1 MLKYG
6 RQVREHTA
14 AGRQVLDDELSQHG
28 VLYELAIIGEAA
40 GRVSDEV
47 RQAHPEVPWPRIVAQ
62 RNILVHV
69 YDHLNLER
77 VWVAVE
83 AMPELERQLTSILE
97 EMGKP

>member
-1 MLKYG
+1 MLKYAG
-6 RQVREHTA
+6 QICQHTA
-14 AGRQVLDDELSQHG
+14 AGREVLDDDLSQHG

-69 YDHLNLER
+69 YDHLNLDR

-83 AMPELERQLTSILE
+83 AMPVLERQLTSILE
-97 EMGKP
+97 EMGKS